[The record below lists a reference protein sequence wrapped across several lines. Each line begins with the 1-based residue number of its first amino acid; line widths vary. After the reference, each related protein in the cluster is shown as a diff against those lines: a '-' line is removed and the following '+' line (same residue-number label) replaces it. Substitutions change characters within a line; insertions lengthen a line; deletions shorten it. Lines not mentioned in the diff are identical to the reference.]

1 MCRWC
6 RIQPFDLLYKGRS
19 TKMILLAMECTPAM
33 KCLCVMLLCFLAD
46 GPVHAQTL
54 SGHWCGFGEQVGPGD
69 HRSAWSASITLKGAQ
84 GLVEYP
90 SLQCG
95 GTLTFER
102 ADGDVHYYIEHITQG
117 RDRCIDGSIVGVEL
131 VGGSLRV
138 EWTGGG
144 AQSTAVLH
152 PRCASQSPHAGKPM
166 NRVAVAIRER

>member
-1 MCRWC
+1 MRLKPMSA
-6 RIQPFDLLYKGRS
+6 ILAA
-19 TKMILLAMECTPAM
+19 LLACSPAQ
-33 KCLCVMLLCFLAD
+33 
-46 GPVHAQTL
+46 AQTL
-54 SGHWCGFGEQVGPGD
+54 WGQWCGVGEQTGPGAL
-69 HRSAWSASITLKGAQ
+69 RSAWSANVVLKGPE

-102 ADGDVHYYIEHITQG
+102 TDGNVHLYIERITYG
-117 RDRCIDGSIVGVEL
+117 RDRCIDGSSVGVEL

-152 PRCASQSPHAGKPM
+152 PRCDSPSPHAGEP
-166 NRVAVAIRER
+166 RDRAAVAIRLR